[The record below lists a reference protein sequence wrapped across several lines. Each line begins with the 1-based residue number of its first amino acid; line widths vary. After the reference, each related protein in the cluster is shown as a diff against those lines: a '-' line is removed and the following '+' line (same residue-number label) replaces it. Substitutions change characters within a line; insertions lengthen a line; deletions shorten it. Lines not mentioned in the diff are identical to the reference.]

1 MAAGIKVLVVIALLT
16 AGCGRRQHN
25 DNENKAQA
33 DTVSRARAQGVLSQL
48 KGKWSYT
55 RKGDEKCN
63 GCTFIDFRNDNIA
76 TLYGPDN
83 EFERVKWRHSS
94 NGLHI
99 TGFKKSEDSKWTF
112 RDSLFTLVFS
122 NNNKSLELQGKK
134 QRFYLKRL

>member
-1 MAAGIKVLVVIALLT
+1 MAAGIKILLVVALLA
-16 AGCGRRQHN
+16 AGCGRQPEKES
-25 DNENKAQA
+25 ENKASA
-33 DTVSRARAQGVLSQL
+33 DTISQSREHGPLSQL

-63 GCTFIDFRNDNIA
+63 GCTFIDFRNNNIA
-76 TLYGPDN
+76 SLYGPDN
-83 EFERVKWRHSS
+83 EFEKVKWRYSN

-122 NNNKSLELQGKK
+122 NHNRSLELQGKR